1 MVCYVFNY
9 TVIAGLSIAGCFDIV
24 RVDDEHWDFRSLVVA
39 TEY

>member
-9 TVIAGLSIAGCFDIV
+9 TVIADLSMAGCFDIV

>member
-9 TVIAGLSIAGCFDIV
+9 TVIAESSIDECFDIV
-24 RVDDEHWDFRSLVVA
+24 RVDEQWDFRSLVVA